1 MTTINFKI
9 DYNSVRT
16 TNPEMG
22 SEALAR
28 KSRYILENKLV
39 FDDPVILR
47 VGLYTRLSVE
57 DGDNE
62 ISDSIATQLAI
73 GAGFF
78 ALNPELIHV
87 KTYIDDGYSGLDF
100 DRPDFQNMMDD
111 LRTGLINCVVV
122 KDVSRAGRNY
132 KVLGTLLSETI
143 RDMGVRFFSILDEYD
158 SDEDEDGLPKLGVI
172 LQTVLDQKFS
182 EDISKK
188 VSSSIRAKT
197 ELGEFLPAAGSIP
210 YGFLRDAVN
219 VTYKV
224 DEEVASVVL
233 KIYTMRAERASIS
246 AITNYLNDQGIS
258 SPGKLRYLRGMS
270 SDEKLK
276 DSKWSRSTV
285 RKILTDV
292 AYIGHR
298 VHGRKQK
305 ETFHLPK
312 KATDSEK
319 WIIIENAH
327 PAIVKLDLFYIVQ
340 GINEEEN
347 NKQANQGK
355 RQGVDIDY
363 REIFKDKIFCA
374 DCGEPM
380 IGKKNTARV
389 NSQSASFIY
398 YECSQYL
405 NSDRRNCKSHYIKG
419 ETIAKEII
427 AHILSFAETV
437 LSKDFTRNVIEP
449 LKTELV
455 VIRKQVLDTRAQA
468 SKAQDAFAENFENY
482 MDGKISKEQF
492 SENAIPIK
500 EEMKRLEAEEREQRQ
515 VMDAMDAK
523 MDSIV
528 AMKKLLRDF
537 LKTKDLSKEVVEA
550 LVRRIVVGVEHAF
563 TVEYKF
569 DFGE

>member
-1 MTTINFKI
+1 MSTINFKI
-9 DYNSVRT
+9 DYNSVIT
-16 TNPEMG
+16 INPEMG

-47 VGLYTRLSVE
+47 VGLYARLSVE
-57 DGDNE
+57 DGDDE

-132 KVLGTLLSETI
+132 KNLGTLLSETI

-158 SDEDEDGLPKLGVI
+158 SAEDEDGLPKLGVI

-210 YGFLRDAVN
+210 YGFLRDAIN

-233 KIYTMRAERASIS
+233 KIYTMRAKRASIS
-246 AITNYLNDQGIS
+246 AITNYLNEQEIP

-327 PAIVKLDLFYIVQ
+327 PAIVKPDLFYIVQ

-355 RQGVDIDY
+355 RQDVDIDY

-380 IGKKNTARV
+380 IGKKNTARA
-389 NSQSASFIY
+389 NSQSASFVY
-398 YECSQYL
+398 YECSHYL

-419 ETIAKEII
+419 ETIAKEIT
-427 AHILSFAETV
+427 ARILSFAESV
-437 LSKDFTRNVIEP
+437 FSKDFTRNVIDP

-515 VMDAMDAK
+515 IMDAMDAK
-523 MDSIV
+523 MDFYKEWTS
-528 AMKKLLRDF
+528 LLRSF
-537 LKTKDLSKEVVEA
+537 QKESVLSTKIVDTFVGRITVGA
-550 LVRRIVVGVEHAF
+550 GQRILVQYSF
-563 TVEYKF
+563 T
-569 DFGE
+569 D

>member
-1 MTTINFKI
+1 M
-9 DYNSVRT
+9 
-16 TNPEMG
+16 
-22 SEALAR
+22 
-28 KSRYILENKLV
+28 
-39 FDDPVILR
+39 
-47 VGLYTRLSVE
+47 
-57 DGDNE
+57 
-62 ISDSIATQLAI
+62 
-73 GAGFF
+73 
-78 ALNPELIHV
+78 
-87 KTYIDDGYSGLDF
+87 
-100 DRPDFQNMMDD
+100 
-111 LRTGLINCVVV
+111 INCVVV

-132 KVLGTLLSETI
+132 K
-143 RDMGVRFFSILDEYD
+143 
-158 SDEDEDGLPKLGVI
+158 
-172 LQTVLDQKFS
+172 
-182 EDISKK
+182 K
-188 VSSSIRAKT
+188 VYSSIRAKT

-224 DEEVASVVL
+224 DEETAPVVL
-233 KIYTMRAERASIS
+233 KMYTLRSERASIS
-246 AITNYLNDQGIS
+246 AITNYLNDEGIP

-285 RKILTDV
+285 RKILTDI

-312 KATDSEK
+312 KATDSDK

-327 PAIVKLDLFYIVQ
+327 PAIVPIDLFYIVQ
-340 GINEEEN
+340 GINEEES

-355 RQGVDIDY
+355 RQDVDVDY
-363 REIFKDKIFCA
+363 REIFKEKIFCA

-380 IGKKNTARV
+380 TGKKNTARAD
-389 NSQSASFIY
+389 SQSANFIY

-405 NSDRRNCKSHYIKG
+405 NSDRRSCKSHYIKG
-419 ETIAKEII
+419 ESIAKEIT

-437 LSKDFTRNVIEP
+437 LSKEFTRNVIEP
-449 LKTELV
+449 LKADLV

-492 SENAIPIK
+492 SENAIPIR
-500 EEMKRLEAEEREQRQ
+500 ENMKRLEAEEKEQRE

-528 AMKKLLRDF
+528 ALKQLLRDF
-537 LKTKDLSKEVVEA
+537 LKSNDLSKEVVEA
-550 LVRRIVVGVEHAF
+550 TVKRIVIGVEHAF
-563 TVEYKF
+563 IIEYKF